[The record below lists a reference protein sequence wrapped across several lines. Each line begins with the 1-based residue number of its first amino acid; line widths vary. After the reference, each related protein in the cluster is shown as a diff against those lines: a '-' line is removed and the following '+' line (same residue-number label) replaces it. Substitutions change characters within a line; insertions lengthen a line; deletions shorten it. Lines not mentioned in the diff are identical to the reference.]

1 MTEALPLAPVAPP
14 APPAPPAPLSVSMA
28 GSPFAGS
35 DTVVDP
41 YHHMIALNSN
51 DYLASISLSIST
63 SSVAAQGF
71 INTQVNTEVSLFP
84 STASLAA
91 DLVLS
96 FPTDIGV
103 AVPGA
108 VVNTA
113 PDLANVQFAVS
124 GTAAGAQLTTTG
136 HIDLVARTVGGEEH
150 VYSVDFQGPQGIL
163 DFDFMGPNGM
173 NDTSL
178 AWAPDSLTMHT
189 ESGIFIA

>member
-1 MTEALPLAPVAPP
+1 MTEALPLAPVAPV
-14 APPAPPAPLSVSMA
+14 APLAVVMA

-51 DYLASISLSIST
+51 DYLASISLSIATT
-63 SSVAAQGF
+63 SAAAEGF
-71 INTQVNTEVSLFP
+71 ISTQVNTEVSLFP
-84 STASLAA
+84 ATASLAA
-91 DLVLS
+91 DLVVS
-96 FPTDIGV
+96 FPTQIGV

-113 PDLANVQFAVS
+113 PELANVQFAVS
-124 GTAAGAQLTTTG
+124 NTAAGAQLTTTG

-150 VYSVDFQGPQGIL
+150 VYSVDFQGPQGTL
-163 DFDFMGPNGM
+163 DFDFMGSNGI

-178 AWAPDSLTMHT
+178 AWAPDSLTVHT
-189 ESGIFIA
+189 ESGVFIA